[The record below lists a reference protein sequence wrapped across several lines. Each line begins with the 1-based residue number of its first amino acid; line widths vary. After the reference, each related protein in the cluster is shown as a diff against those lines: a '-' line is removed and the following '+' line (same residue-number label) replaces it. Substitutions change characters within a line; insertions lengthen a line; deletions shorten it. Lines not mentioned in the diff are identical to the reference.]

1 MTKDVQDAYIIL
13 SSRLPCCDFL
23 WLPDCNHPCSLISDR
38 KRVAVRSREKLF
50 WPIEGWSVATSES
63 FCPL

>member
-13 SSRLPCCDFL
+13 SSRLPCCEFL
-23 WLPDCNHPCSLISDR
+23 WLPDCNCPCPLIPDL
-38 KRVAVRSREKLF
+38 KCIAGRSREKLF
-50 WPIEGWSVATSES
+50 WQIKGLSVATSES

>member
-13 SSRLPCCDFL
+13 SSRLPCCVFI
-23 WLPDCNHPCSLISDR
+23 WLPDCTHPFCLISDL
-38 KRVAVRSREKLF
+38 KCVAVRSREKLF
-50 WPIEGWSVATSES
+50 WQIKGLSVATSES